1 MNALKDTRVTA
12 IGSGKGGTGK
22 TMLAANLACAL
33 AQAGERVLL
42 CDADLGLANAAIH
55 LGLEHGGDL
64 RGVLSGS
71 RPLGDAVVSVFGG
84 ARASGGFDLLAAPS
98 GSGALANVSIDAVDR
113 LTDIL
118 KDAAGYD
125 RVLLDLG
132 AGVDAATIRFA
143 AAADEVML
151 ALTPDPA
158 ALTDAY
164 AFVKLVLRL
173 GAPIP
178 AFVVNM
184 AAGEAEARQVAD
196 ALIGT
201 CRAFLKRTPE
211 QLGVVPRDS
220 RATESI
226 RQQALLLKLYPQA
239 PASRATAL
247 LARRLHARLAPQLA
261 LVGGASP
268 LR

>member
-1 MNALKDTRVTA
+1 MNALKAARITA

-22 TMLAANLACAL
+22 TLLAVNLACAL
-33 AQAGERVLL
+33 AHAGERVLL
-42 CDADLGLANAAIH
+42 CDADLGLANATIH
-55 LGLEHGGDL
+55 LGLDDGGDL

-71 RPLGDAVVSVFGG
+71 RSLGDAVVPVFGG
-84 ARASGGFDLLAAPS
+84 TRARGGFDLLAAPS
-98 GSGALANVSIDAVDR
+98 GSGALANVSIDAIDR
-113 LTDIL
+113 LCDIL
-118 KDAAGYD
+118 RDAPDYD

-132 AGVDAATIRFA
+132 AGVDATTIRFA

-151 ALTPDPA
+151 VLTPDPA

-173 GAPIP
+173 EAPMP

-184 AAGEAEARQVAD
+184 AASEAEARQVAD

-201 CRAFLKRTPE
+201 CRAFLKRVPE
-211 QLGVVPRDS
+211 QLGVVPRDG
-220 RATESI
+220 RATESV
-226 RQQALLLKLYPQA
+226 RRQALLLRLYPQA
-239 PASRATAL
+239 AASRAIET
-247 LARRLHARLAPQLA
+247 LARRLRARLAPQLS
-261 LVGGASP
+261 LVGGVSQ